1 MCARPPA
8 CLPARLPAGVVPI
21 AHDSGGPREDI
32 VLPEPAGPR
41 HSNNGGGGSGS
52 GGGQQQQQQRTGYR
66 CTTLRQYADAIVE
79 VLSMDQVERMRVA
92 GAARR
97 RASQFSDQR
106 FQSEVLACLEDVLP
120 LGRGTPLSNL
130 MPQRRQ
136 E

>member
-1 MCARPPA
+1 
-8 CLPARLPAGVVPI
+8 VVPI

-41 HSNNGGGGSGS
+41 HSSGSSGS
-52 GGGQQQQQQRTGYR
+52 GGGQQQRTGYR
-66 CTTLRQYADAIVE
+66 CSSLRQYADAIVE

-106 FQSEVLACLEDVLP
+106 FQSEVLACLVDVLP
-120 LGRGTPLSNL
+120 LGRGRPLSNL
-130 MPQRRQ
+130 MAGGRQ